1 MRTFVREILI
11 GVVVA
16 LAIYLGIQF
25 TLQQFVVQQI
35 SMMPNLVEGQRL
47 FVNKIAYLFH
57 GPERGDIIVF
67 RTSQN
72 PNEIPLIK
80 RVIGLPG
87 EAIEIKSGIVYV
99 NGSALVEPYIKDQ
112 PQYVLQSLP
121 VEAKNYFVLGDN
133 RNYSRDSHGGWTV
146 PEDNIVG
153 KAWISVWPPKTW
165 GLIPDY
171 AYAYK

>member
-1 MRTFVREILI
+1 MRTFIRDILF
-11 GVVVA
+11 GVVIA

-25 TLQQFVVQQI
+25 MLQQFVVQQI
-35 SMMPNLVEGQRL
+35 SMMPNLIEGQRL

-87 EAIEIKSGIVYV
+87 EIIEIKSGVVYV
-99 NGSALVEPYIKDQ
+99 NGSPLRESYIKEQ
-112 PQYVLQSLP
+112 PQYTLNTLSI
-121 VEAKNYFVLGDN
+121 EAKNYFVLGDN

-146 PEDNIVG
+146 SEDNIIG
-153 KAWISVWPPKTW
+153 KAWISVWPLKTW

-171 AYAYK
+171 SYAYK